1 MANHSDKCDAN
12 QMDNTQNFATNEQTC
27 ASEKLSQ
34 EAYHQAPAR
43 EAFQQAPAPEAC
55 PPKPEQ
61 RASEP
66 EHKFHGLNLGLFKIG
81 FRNHS
86 LSLGVNIGIAKVGA
100 EIGQETRVDAGVNL
114 GPIGARGGVGV
125 GVDRHGL
132 HSDVGGRVH
141 AAKLVDTGAAVKANL
156 GPKSSVHADTGAK
169 VLFAHT
175 RHTFDSSVGDD
186 GFNNGYKGDVGLAKV
201 VGVQAGG
208 HANLNDDSSFGGRA
222 RTNLGEASLGA
233 GADINTKNNSVIN
246 PDVHISADSGEEKAR
261 FNVGAQVGPK
271 LDVRAGTGYSAI
283 DRYNDYNSGEV
294 SVGVGA
300 SGIGAQSVVQ
310 HNERQ
315 ILRKF
320 GWGPDYM
327 ADF

>member
-12 QMDNTQNFATNEQTC
+12 QMDNTQNFATNEQAC
-27 ASEKLSQ
+27 ASAKLSQ
-34 EAYHQAPAR
+34 DAYQQAPAR
-43 EAFQQAPAPEAC
+43 EAC

-61 RASEP
+61 RSEHKSDEP
-66 EHKFHGLNLGLFKIG
+66 DHKFHGLNLGLFKIG
-81 FRNHS
+81 VRNHS

-100 EIGQETRVDAGVNL
+100 QIGQETRVDAGVNL
-114 GPIGARGGVGV
+114 GPVGARGGVGV

-156 GPKSSVHADTGAK
+156 GPKSAVYADTGAK

-246 PDVHISADSGEEKAR
+246 PDVHVSADSGEEKAR

-271 LDVRAGTGYSAI
+271 LDVRAGTGYSAT

-310 HNERQ
+310 RNELH
-315 ILRKF
+315 IVRKF

>member
-1 MANHSDKCDAN
+1 MANQSDKCDAN
-12 QMDNTQNFATNEQTC
+12 QMDNTQNFATNEQAC
-27 ASEKLSQ
+27 ASAKLSQ

-43 EAFQQAPAPEAC
+43 EACQQAPAPEAC
-55 PPKPEQ
+55 PPKSEQ

-81 FRNHS
+81 VRNHS

-114 GPIGARGGVGV
+114 GPVGARGGVGV

-271 LDVRAGTGYSAI
+271 LDVRAGTGYSAT

-294 SVGVGA
+294 SVGVGV
-300 SGIGAQSVVQ
+300 SGIGAQSVAQ
-310 HNERQ
+310 HNDRQ
-315 ILRKF
+315 ILKKF

>member
-12 QMDNTQNFATNEQTC
+12 QMDNTQNFATNEQTS
-27 ASEKLSQ
+27 ASAKLSQ
-34 EAYHQAPAR
+34 EAYHQAPA
-43 EAFQQAPAPEAC
+43 PEAC
-55 PPKPEQ
+55 PPKSEQ
-61 RASEP
+61 RSEQKSDEP
-66 EHKFHGLNLGLFKIG
+66 DHKFHGLNLGLFKIG
-81 FRNHS
+81 VRNHS

-100 EIGQETRVDAGVNL
+100 QIGQETRVDAGVNL
-114 GPIGARGGVGV
+114 GPVGARGGVGV

-156 GPKSSVHADTGAK
+156 GPKSAVHADTGAK

-271 LDVRAGTGYSAI
+271 LDVRAGTGYSAT

-294 SVGVGA
+294 SLGVGA

-310 HNERQ
+310 RNEQ
-315 ILRKF
+315 HIVRKF

>member
-12 QMDNTQNFATNEQTC
+12 QMDNTQNFATNEQTSVS
-27 ASEKLSQ
+27 ARLSQ
-34 EAYHQAPAR
+34 EAY
-43 EAFQQAPAPEAC
+43 QQAPAPEAC

-61 RASEP
+61 KSNEP

-81 FRNHS
+81 FQNHS

-100 EIGQETRVDAGVNL
+100 QIGQESRVDAGVNL
-114 GPIGARGGVGV
+114 GPVGARGGVGV

-156 GPKSSVHADTGAK
+156 GPKSGVYADTGAK

-222 RTNLGEASLGA
+222 RTNLGDASLGA
-233 GADINTKNNSVIN
+233 GADINTENNSVIN
-246 PDVHISADSGEEKAR
+246 PDVHVSADSGEEKAR

-271 LDVRAGTGYSAI
+271 LDVRAGTGYSAT
-283 DRYNDYNSGEV
+283 DRYSDYNSGEV

-315 ILRKF
+315 IIRKF